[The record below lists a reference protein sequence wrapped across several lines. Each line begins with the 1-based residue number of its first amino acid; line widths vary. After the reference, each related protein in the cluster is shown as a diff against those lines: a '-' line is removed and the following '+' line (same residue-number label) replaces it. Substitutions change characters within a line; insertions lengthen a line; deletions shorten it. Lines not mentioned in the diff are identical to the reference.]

1 MFENA
6 VNLLNDYDSIN
17 SLSDTM
23 NQIGARISNMYTTGL
38 LQKIAE
44 SELNVTL
51 SEMKIKQPD
60 SESMIETITK
70 IAKIEIFQPANNCS
84 AQTPCLSKLFRT
96 FFFFKKY
103 KLYNFSIQVQPILK
117 IVDEDVSLLFNMII
131 YYFSNLL
138 K

>member
-6 VNLLNDYDSIN
+6 VNSLNDYDSIN

-38 LQKIAE
+38 LQRNAE

-60 SESMIETITK
+60 SDSMIETITK

-96 FFFFKKY
+96 FFFF
-103 KLYNFSIQVQPILK
+103 
-117 IVDEDVSLLFNMII
+117 
-131 YYFSNLL
+131 
-138 K
+138 

>member
-1 MFENA
+1 LFENA
-6 VNLLNDYDSIN
+6 VNSLNDYDSIN

-60 SESMIETITK
+60 SDSMIETITK

-117 IVDEDVSLLFNMII
+117 IVDENVSLIFNVII

>member
-1 MFENA
+1 
-6 VNLLNDYDSIN
+6 
-17 SLSDTM
+17 M

-60 SESMIETITK
+60 SDSMIETITK

-96 FFFFKKY
+96 FFFF
-103 KLYNFSIQVQPILK
+103 
-117 IVDEDVSLLFNMII
+117 
-131 YYFSNLL
+131 
-138 K
+138 